1 MFRVVLGSRV
11 ALAPTPLQGDARG
24 TMSGLSTTS
33 RVDGNL
39 GLVVLAGELRVE
51 SIPRLDAAVEEV
63 KQGGALHLLL
73 DLSGLVFMDSA
84 SAGTLIR
91 IRHEQMEQGARL
103 ILFGLQRMV
112 ARLIDAAGLG
122 DQFEVAA
129 DEEGA
134 RILLAG
140 L

>member
-1 MFRVVLGSRV
+1 MFRVVLGSR
-11 ALAPTPLQGDARG
+11 APLAPMPLGGDARG
-24 TMSGLSTTS
+24 VLTGLVSS
-33 RVDGNL
+33 ARVDGNI
-39 GLVVLAGELRVE
+39 GLVTLAGELRVE
-51 SIPRLDAAVEEV
+51 SIPRLDAAVEEA

-103 ILFGLQRMV
+103 VLFGLQRMV

-134 RILLAG
+134 RILLGG